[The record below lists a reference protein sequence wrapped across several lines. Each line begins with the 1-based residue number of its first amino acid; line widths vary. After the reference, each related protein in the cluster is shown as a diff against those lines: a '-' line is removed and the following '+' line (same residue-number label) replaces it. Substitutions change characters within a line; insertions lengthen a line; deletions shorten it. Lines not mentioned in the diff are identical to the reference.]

1 LIPSIAELKLLR
13 SSQLRVNRRTL
24 AFDKA
29 RPKGE
34 LDAVM
39 RKEIKNLT
47 AQQEEIAEMA
57 RDIAERLAG
66 AATID

>member
-1 LIPSIAELKLLR
+1 
-13 SSQLRVNRRTL
+13 
-24 AFDKA
+24 
-29 RPKGE
+29 
-34 LDAVM
+34 M